1 MGASNVIESGA
12 GPAFAKRSTRTGNG
26 GIAQRLACLPLILAS
41 LAFIVFGLMHYPLN
55 PFWLGSALLVYAAII
70 WRHPASWLFF
80 IPAILPMAN
89 FSAWSGWLFFEELD
103 LFVLATIAV
112 GYWRLMP
119 PRPVYGFSPV
129 AAILLLLLAISY
141 GVSAYIGVTPLQK
154 LDANA
159 FSNYLSHYNSLRIL
173 KPFVWALL
181 LLPLLRRSPGEL
193 FIPGLLTG
201 LATVSLAG
209 IWERLSFTGLM
220 DFSSDYRITAPFPE
234 MHTGGAALD
243 AFLSLALPFAVFQL
257 FRSRGW
263 RSGVAILLLAAA
275 SYVTFVTFSRGLYL
289 GYGVSVAV
297 LGFFMVLDAGK
308 SQGRTNGSQ
317 RAGLSLPMAAVAVV
331 AAVLLVQSFA
341 TGGYR
346 GLFAA
351 ACLMA
356 ASFFLGGVRSQSHGK
371 AATVATSVML
381 VLVCVALVAAFGKG
395 SYLAFSL
402 SMAVFSFGFVLHEL
416 GLARKTGMMLV
427 SAGFLAMGPC
437 DIAVNWHW
445 GGEPAAIYGVLV
457 WSFVLVLA
465 FGNGSI
471 KRPLWSWNKTSA
483 MALMLVL
490 MLSGMAIPVLW
501 NPYMSNRVE
510 EAQSDMHG
518 RMTHW
523 RGVIDMADAGW
534 KARLFG
540 MGLGRFP
547 ETYFWRNRMQEFPG
561 RYSIET
567 GMEGPYLRLEGPK
580 YAIGFGEYLR
590 YGQRIDIE
598 PYRTYTLEFDA
609 RNTFANT
616 RLQAEICEKY
626 LLYEKPWT
634 CPQSVQ
640 TLTPDG
646 KWHHYKA
653 ELKSGGIGS
662 DPWYKRPTVQFSL
675 ADQQASDFLDVKNV
689 RLADGSGRNLIHN
702 GDFLH
707 GTDRWYFSS
716 DRFHLPWH
724 AKNLEL
730 NLFFDQGLFGLAS
743 FGLLLLYALIKQAES
758 ALRGDLL
765 AATRIA
771 SLAGF
776 LMVGLFDSILDFPR
790 LSLLFYLMLFIA
802 LQRPAREAAKA
813 LVSRQKM
820 A

>member
-1 MGASNVIESGA
+1 MVEAGAS
-12 GPAFAKRSTRTGNG
+12 PAFVKRPALTENP
-26 GIAQRLACLPLILAS
+26 GIARQLAYLPLILAS
-41 LAFIVFGLMHYPLN
+41 LVLIVFGLMHYPLN
-55 PFWLGSALLVYAAII
+55 PYLLGSLLAIYAAIL
-70 WRHPASWLFF
+70 WRYPESWLFF
-80 IPAILPMAN
+80 IPALLPLAN

-103 LFVLATIAV
+103 LFVLATVAV

-119 PRPVYGFSPV
+119 QKPVYGFPPV
-129 AAILLLLLAISY
+129 AAILLLLLAVSY
-141 GVSAYIGVTPLQK
+141 GISAYIGVTPLQK

-159 FSNYLSHYNSLRIL
+159 FSNYFSHYNSLRIL

-181 LLPLLRRSPGEL
+181 LLPLLRRSPVGL

-201 LATVSLAG
+201 LAFVSLSG
-209 IWERLSFTGLM
+209 IWERLAFTGLM

-243 AFLSLALPFAVFQL
+243 AFLSLSLPFAVFNL
-257 FRSRGW
+257 FRARQPA
-263 RSGVAILLLAAA
+263 VALLLLAAA
-275 SYVTFVTFSRGLYL
+275 TYVTFVTFSRGLYL
-289 GYGVSVAV
+289 GYAVSVAA
-297 LGFFMVLDAGK
+297 LGLFMVVGRK
-308 SQGRTNGSQ
+308 RGGSQG
-317 RAGLSLPMAAVAVV
+317 AGLSMAAVGAV
-331 AAVLLVQSFA
+331 AVILLLKTFE

-346 GLFAA
+346 GLIAA

-356 ASFFLGGVRSQSHGK
+356 ATYFIGGVERKGRGAL
-371 AATVATSVML
+371 AA
-381 VLVCVALVAAFGKG
+381 VLLGLACAALIAAFSKG
-395 SYLAFSL
+395 SYLAFGL
-402 SMAVFSFGFVLHEL
+402 SAAVFVLGFALHEF
-416 GLARKTGMMLV
+416 GGNTKAGMML
-427 SAGFLAMGPC
+427 AFTGFLAMGPC
-437 DIAVNWHW
+437 DLAVNWHW
-445 GGEPAAIYGVLV
+445 GGETAAIYGALV
-457 WSFVLVLA
+457 WAFSTVLA
-465 FGNGSI
+465 LGSRGM
-471 KRPLWSWNKTSA
+471 KKPLWSWSRNDA
-483 MALMLVL
+483 MVVALGL
-490 MLSGMAIPVLW
+490 MLSVMAIPVLW

-510 EAQSDMHG
+510 EAKSDMNV

-523 RGVIDMADAGW
+523 RGVIDMIDPGW

-547 ETYFWRNRMQEFPG
+547 ETYFWRNSLQEFPG

-598 PYRTYTLEFDA
+598 PYLTYTLEFDA

-640 TLTPDG
+640 TLAPDG
-646 KWHHYKA
+646 HWHHYKV

-662 DPWYKRPTVQFSL
+662 QPWYKRPTVQFSL
-675 ADQQASDFLDVKNV
+675 ADQQAGDYLDVKNV
-689 RLADGSGRNLIHN
+689 RLADESGNNLLHN
-702 GDFLH
+702 SGFLH

-724 AKNLEL
+724 AKNLGL
-730 NLFFDQGLFGLAS
+730 NLLFDQGIFGLAC
-743 FGLLLLYALIKQAES
+743 FALLLLYALARQART

-765 AATRIA
+765 SAARFA
-771 SLAGF
+771 SLLGF

-802 LQRPAREAAKA
+802 LLGPRMAA
-813 LVSRQKM
+813 SRQKM

>member
-1 MGASNVIESGA
+1 MGASNVIESGTS
-12 GPAFAKRSTRTGNG
+12 PAFAKRSTRTES
-26 GIAQRLACLPLILAS
+26 GIAQRLVYLPLMLAS
-41 LAFIVFGLMHYPLN
+41 LGLIVFGLMHYPLN
-55 PFWLGSALLVYAAII
+55 PFWLGFALLVYAAVI
-70 WRHPASWLFF
+70 WRHPALWLFF
-80 IPAILPMAN
+80 IPAILPLAN
-89 FSAWSGWLFFEELD
+89 LSPWSGWLFFEELD

-119 PRPVYGFSPV
+119 QKPVYGFSPV

-181 LLPLLRRSPGEL
+181 LLPLLRRSPGGL

-201 LATVSLAG
+201 LAAVSLAG
-209 IWERLSFTGLM
+209 IWERLAFTGLM
-220 DFSSDYRITAPFPE
+220 DFASDYRITAPFPE

-257 FRSRGW
+257 FQSRGW
-263 RSGVAILLLAAA
+263 RSGIAILLLAAA
-275 SYVTFVTFSRGLYL
+275 SYTTLVTFSRGLYL
-289 GYGVSVAV
+289 GYGVSVAA
-297 LGFFMVLDAGK
+297 LGFFMVVGRERSG
-308 SQGRTNGSQ
+308 SQGIR
-317 RAGLSLPMAAVAVV
+317 LPMAVVVAVA
-331 AAVLLVQSFA
+331 AILLVKTFA

-346 GLFAA
+346 GLVAA

-356 ASFFLGGVRSQSHGK
+356 AAFFIGGVGSSSHGK
-371 AATVATSVML
+371 AATAAAT
-381 VLVCVALVAAFGKG
+381 VLLGLACAVLIAAFGKG
-395 SYLAFSL
+395 PYLAFGL
-402 SMAVFSFGFVLHEL
+402 SAAVFSLGFLLHEFGPGDL
-416 GLARKTGMMLV
+416 KRTGMMLAF
-427 SAGFLAMGPC
+427 AGFLAMGPC
-437 DIAVNWHW
+437 DFAVNWHW
-445 GGEPAAIYGVLV
+445 GGGSAAIYGALA
-457 WSFVLVLA
+457 WAFAFVLA
-465 FGNGSI
+465 FGNRKI
-471 KRPLWSWNKTSA
+471 KEPLWSWDRTSA
-483 MALMLVL
+483 MVLMLGL

-510 EAQSDMHG
+510 EAKTDMHG

-523 RGVIDMADAGW
+523 RGVIDMTDAGW

-567 GMEGPYLRLEGPK
+567 GMEGPYLRMEGPK

-616 RLQAEICEKY
+616 YLQAEICEKY

-634 CPQSVQ
+634 CPQSQ
-640 TLTPDG
+640 QALTPDG

-653 ELKSGGIGS
+653 ELKSGNMGS
-662 DPWYKRPTVQFSL
+662 EPWYKRPTVQFSL

-730 NLFFDQGLFGLAS
+730 NLFFDQGLFGLVS
-743 FGLLLLYALIKQAES
+743 FGLLFIYALVRQAAG

-765 AATRIA
+765 AAARFA

-802 LQRPAREAAKA
+802 LLGPARGAGPRRAAKG